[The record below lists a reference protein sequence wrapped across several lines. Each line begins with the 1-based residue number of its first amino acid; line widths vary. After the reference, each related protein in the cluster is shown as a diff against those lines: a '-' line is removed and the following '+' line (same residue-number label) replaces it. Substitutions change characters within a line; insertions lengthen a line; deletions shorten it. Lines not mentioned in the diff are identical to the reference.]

1 MYNNEPKICLQE
13 SGGLGHERS
22 TEMENTGGGEV
33 KQEDSPANAME
44 NEE

>member
-1 MYNNEPKICLQE
+1 LQE
-13 SGGLGHERS
+13 SGALGHERRS
-22 TEMENTGGGEV
+22 EFENTGGGEV